1 MRSWLSV
8 LFTDAKSKKGDD
20 IPIALSLYS
29 LGNKMDNSLLV
40 VRDINH
46 KYIVVER
53 KKQMEKQR
61 KYELTKEDLE
71 TLIFLAANRIC
82 DQKKT
87 SEEKKIEICVYA
99 AEITRELI
107 DHLTSE
113 NPFDQEQME
122 LVDAVLHKSTTI
134 IIGIPR

>member
-1 MRSWLSV
+1 
-8 LFTDAKSKKGDD
+8 
-20 IPIALSLYS
+20 
-29 LGNKMDNSLLV
+29 
-40 VRDINH
+40 
-46 KYIVVER
+46 
-53 KKQMEKQR
+53 MEKQR

-87 SEEKKIEICVYA
+87 SEEKEIEICGYA
-99 AEITRELI
+99 AEVTRELI
-107 DHLTSE
+107 DHLTGE

-134 IIGIPR
+134 ITEFKDEKEWKRRKRNPLDCPL

>member
-1 MRSWLSV
+1 
-8 LFTDAKSKKGDD
+8 
-20 IPIALSLYS
+20 
-29 LGNKMDNSLLV
+29 
-40 VRDINH
+40 
-46 KYIVVER
+46 
-53 KKQMEKQR
+53 MEKQR

-71 TLIFLAANRIC
+71 TLIFMAVNRVC

-87 SEEKKIEICVYA
+87 SEEKEIEICGYA

-107 DHLTSE
+107 DHLTGE

-134 IIGIPR
+134 IIGIQR

>member
-1 MRSWLSV
+1 
-8 LFTDAKSKKGDD
+8 
-20 IPIALSLYS
+20 
-29 LGNKMDNSLLV
+29 
-40 VRDINH
+40 
-46 KYIVVER
+46 
-53 KKQMEKQR
+53 MEKQR

-87 SEEKKIEICVYA
+87 REEKEIEVCVYA
-99 AEITRELI
+99 AEITRVLI
-107 DHLTSE
+107 DHLTGE
-113 NPFDQEQME
+113 NPFDQDQME

>member
-1 MRSWLSV
+1 M
-8 LFTDAKSKKGDD
+8 K
-20 IPIALSLYS
+20 
-29 LGNKMDNSLLV
+29 
-40 VRDINH
+40 
-46 KYIVVER
+46 
-53 KKQMEKQR
+53 KQR
-61 KYELTKEDLE
+61 KYELTKEHLE

-107 DHLTSE
+107 DHLTGE